1 MSKIHIFTNQSI
13 YETHKVRQ
21 RYQCVHPGQ
30 MPGPAAHAHG
40 SVGRRPTTL
49 SQAHTSYT
57 LYAFSGGRI
66 EHLGHGLMSEF
77 DIKAKEEI
85 NQLASCRR
93 KMSFNAEYTYK
104 VAALAGIA
112 LARAGPKSG
121 KKTLEVTAG
130 IDTVDDAANS
140 RVSRGILKSQLDSVD
155 RGIHRAIPAAP
166 PVVRTAERDIS
177 PVMLP
182 SASLGVKLR
191 LIYS

>member
-1 MSKIHIFTNQSI
+1 
-13 YETHKVRQ
+13 
-21 RYQCVHPGQ
+21 
-30 MPGPAAHAHG
+30 
-40 SVGRRPTTL
+40 
-49 SQAHTSYT
+49 
-57 LYAFSGGRI
+57 
-66 EHLGHGLMSEF
+66 MSEF

-191 LIYS
+191 LMYLYAAKEAVELGPSRASVMALPPNSLRITPSL